1 MSETEKITINMSVVD
16 LGKVDLLVEEGF
28 YANRTD
34 FIRAAIRHQLNRHEE
49 SVQQSAVR
57 KSLVLGVLSYNR
69 ADLKRIRQQNEKVAC
84 RVVGMLLIADDVD
97 AELAQATIASI
108 KVFGVFKASPS
119 IKEALADRMMGD

>member
-34 FIRAAIRHQLNRHEE
+34 FIRAAIRHQLNQHEE
-49 SVQQSAVR
+49 NLKQSAVR
-57 KSLVLGVLSYNR
+57 KSLVLGILSYNR
-69 ADLKRIRQQNEKVAC
+69 ADLERIWQQNEKVAC
-84 RVVGMLLIADDVD
+84 RVVGMLLIADDVE

-108 KVFGVFKASPS
+108 KVLGVFKASPAV
-119 IKEALADRMMGD
+119 KEALADRMMGD